1 METIATF
8 DENIRCLGFTNGVSN
23 TAYDFLTSRKEIFL
37 LTIPVERRATKT
49 NWGLEHLLYEIRL
62 SNLGLF
68 SLGKRPRGDLTNV
81 YKYLKGGGSQMDEAR
96 LLVVRSNRMRS
107 NGL

>member
-49 NWGLEHLLYEIRL
+49 NWGLEHLLYEKRL

-68 SLGKRPRGDLTNV
+68 RLGKRRLRRDVINV
-81 YKYLKGGGSQMDEAR
+81 YKYIKRGGRPGSFRWCTAIRRGVMA
-96 LLVVRSNRMRS
+96 
-107 NGL
+107 